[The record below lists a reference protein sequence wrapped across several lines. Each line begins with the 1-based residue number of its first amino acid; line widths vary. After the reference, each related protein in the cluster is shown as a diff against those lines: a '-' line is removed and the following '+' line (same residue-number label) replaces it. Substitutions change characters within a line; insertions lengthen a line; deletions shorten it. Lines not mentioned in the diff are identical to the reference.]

1 MKEVK
6 FKNIKSQEAQAMLIV
21 VMILGATMLGV
32 ATIAGYVSLQKIKTV
47 AEIMDSTKAI
57 YAADAGVEWCFYN
70 KFSSNGTSTFVC
82 DTGGFGQNFSNGAS
96 FSAVES
102 GDVIRV
108 VGRAFNSYRSF
119 GIFLN
124 AYNQNP

>member
-1 MKEVK
+1 MKEFK

-82 DTGGFGQNFSNGAS
+82 DTGGFVQNFSNGAS